1 MTKLES
7 ALTLDP
13 RSPGKIAL
21 TEVGHPEG
29 SRLWHLRPRFW
40 RSLRVHRRAVAGPPT
55 RALLETG
62 AQHGE
67 QDQG

>member
-29 SRLWHLRPRFW
+29 TAACGTSVRDFGDRFVFIVE
-40 RSLRVHRRAVAGPPT
+40 L
-55 RALLETG
+55 
-62 AQHGE
+62 
-67 QDQG
+67 